1 MAVFIVNW
9 NLNKERGN
17 YDAARR
23 EFLQHLERFDHT
35 KDGGLESVRWIS
47 TTWTPDQIH
56 NDLGI
61 KLDTNDRLFISQLIP
76 GGHQGWLDNEVWAW
90 INARI

>member
-1 MAVFIVNW
+1 MTVYVVTW
-9 NLNKERGN
+9 NLNKERNN

-23 EFLQHLERFDHT
+23 AFLQHLERYDHT

-47 TTWTPDQIH
+47 TTGTADQVLE
-56 NDLGI
+56 DLRA
-61 KLDTNDRLFISQLIP
+61 KLDANDRVFLSQVAR
-76 GGHQGWLDNEVWAW
+76 GNHQGWLSQQVWDW